1 MMLKTLAALAA
12 VSALSASALSAAA
25 HAQAIPGQGPLEIS
39 AEDFEGLDAEGRIVY
54 IGDANAVRGDTRLR
68 ADRIEAYLER
78 REGGGFGNI
87 ERVVAIGEVYYV
99 TPNEVARGDRGV
111 YNLASE
117 RIELTGSVVLTQ
129 GCNVSTGET
138 LVVDLAA
145 GSARLS
151 GGDGEGRVRSLFF
164 DQPEDADAE
173 RDCPQPVIPGR
184 GPRPFPDENG

>member
-1 MMLKTLAALAA
+1 MILKMFAVLAA
-12 VSALSASALSAAA
+12 VSTSLAVA
-25 HAQAIPGQGPLEIS
+25 HAQPIPGQGPLEIS

-54 IGDANAVRGDTRLR
+54 VGDANAVRGDTRLR
-68 ADRIEAYLER
+68 ADRIEAYLAR

-99 TPNEVARGDRGV
+99 TPTEVARGDRGV
-111 YNLASE
+111 YDLVAE
-117 RIELTGSVVLTQ
+117 RIELTGAVVLTQ

-151 GGDGEGRVRSLFF
+151 GGDGDGGDGRVRSLFF
-164 DQPEDADAE
+164 DQPDDEAAP

-184 GPRPFPDENG
+184 GPQPFPDENG